1 MKKAKTI
8 GYYQKQNKTLRSKIK
23 VYENTLMYLVTAKD
37 SDEAIVRLNE
47 YVKLLQ
53 KD

>member
-8 GYYQKQNKTLRSKIK
+8 GYYQKVNKTLRGKIK

-37 SDEAIVRLNE
+37 SDEAIERLNE

-53 KD
+53 K

>member
-8 GYYQKQNKTLRSKIK
+8 GYYQKQNNLLKKKIG

-37 SDEAIVRLNE
+37 SDEAIERLNE

-53 KD
+53 K